1 MFPFD
6 ILLVG
11 CREVLDS
18 MIKMGEAQ
26 ASLKQMEVALDN
38 AKLDKSN
45 TEAEVNLAKEKAEIL
60 KSELK
65 RTELMVGS

>member
-1 MFPFD
+1 M
-6 ILLVG
+6 G